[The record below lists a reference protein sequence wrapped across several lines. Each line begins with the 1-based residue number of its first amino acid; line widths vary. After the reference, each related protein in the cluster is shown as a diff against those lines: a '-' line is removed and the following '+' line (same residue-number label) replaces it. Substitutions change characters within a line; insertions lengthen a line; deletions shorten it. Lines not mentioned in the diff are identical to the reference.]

1 MDCLFGSDPSSSRHA
16 NNAAAMGYNSSMQ
29 HKVAC
34 LTHRNNYIFWGTSLI
49 IVVRLKNI
57 MISGKD
63 DIIHINMFVPRSRQ
77 HLYSYT
83 ANCPQAINY

>member
-16 NNAAAMGYNSSMQ
+16 NNAAAMGYNSSTRWP
-29 HKVAC
+29 C

-49 IVVRLKNI
+49 IVGRLKNI
-57 MISGKD
+57 MIRGKD
-63 DIIHINMFVPRSRQ
+63 DIIHINMFVPSRQ